1 VIDAPHR
8 SREPQYSWDEDRVA
22 SELRKR
28 MRTGYES
35 IAAAARKHRCS
46 LRAAAFAVAVER
58 VYAATRARGL

>member
-1 VIDAPHR
+1 
-8 SREPQYSWDEDRVA
+8 
-22 SELRKR
+22 